1 MRIALGSDHRG
12 FKLKQEINNFLVK
25 QGYEIKD
32 FGSFSEETCDY
43 PDFALPVAETVASGE
58 YRKGILVCGSGIGM
72 CIAANKVPG
81 IRAALVFNEDLARMT
96 AAHND
101 SNVLCLSERTPA
113 REAMGI
119 IRVWLETPFEGG
131 RHKNRIDKISNIE
144 KVFLRN
150 PEK

>member
-101 SNVLCLSERTPA
+101 SNVLFLSERTTA